1 MRTVPRRSS
10 IALLTAV
17 VAALAALAGP
27 AVAAADEGQ
36 IIVKYATGADA
47 QERSEAR
54 ADADVVRDQALA
66 LPRTELVT
74 PEAGT
79 TVGEAVAD
87 LERSDDVDYAEPD
100 LPRRAFDLYPDEARF
115 DGNGNLVRNAP
126 FTNLWALHNTGQL
139 LSGHPGTGGTSDAD
153 IDAPA
158 AWDVTTGSPDV
169 TVAVVDSGVDRSH
182 PDLFANLVPGWDYAY
197 DDADPTDYDGHGTHV
212 AGIIGAR
219 GNNGVGITGV
229 AWQTRLMP
237 VQALDAEGSGT
248 TSDIVDAYKFAKT
261 NGAKIVNASF
271 GGSGFSQYEYNAIR
285 DAPNVLFVAAA
296 GNAAPGSAATND
308 DVTPEYPCG
317 YNLPN
322 VICVA
327 ATDNNDRLADFSNYG
342 PTKVD
347 IAAPGNNIYS
357 TYKCDSYAY
366 MSGTSMAAPEVSGA
380 AALVLSKDPTLTPAA
395 VRGLL
400 TETADPLSVED
411 AGKIGGGR
419 LNVANAVGAGA
430 VNGDQTSTA
439 SAAGTGNGTQVT
451 FATPRTNE
459 PQPPAPAC
467 PAAPSATSTGSGTT
481 APANPSVPATPS
493 TPVAAPR
500 ATTPAADRTAPAI
513 ATALSGRGAL
523 RALIAGR
530 LRVSTTVSE
539 RSSVR
544 LELRLDAR
552 TAKKLRLTKR
562 AAAVKIAT
570 GSATASRAGTKTVTL
585 RLTGKAKRAL
595 PRVRSVKA
603 TLVATAADTAGNR
616 RTRSTTLTISR

>member
-17 VAALAALAGP
+17 VAALAALVGP
-27 AVAAADEGQ
+27 AVASADEGQ
-36 IIVKYATGADA
+36 IIVKYTTGADA

-66 LPRTELVT
+66 LPRTEVVT

-115 DGNGNLVRNAP
+115 DGSGNLVTGMP
-126 FTNLWALHNTGQL
+126 FTNLWGFVNQGQRIE
-139 LSGHPGTGGTSDAD
+139 GWDGNDDAD

-169 TVAVVDSGVDRSH
+169 TVAVVDSGVDRTH
-182 PDLFANLVPGWDYAY
+182 PDLFANLVPGYDYAY
-197 DDADPTDYDGHGTHV
+197 DDADPTDYYGHGTHV
-212 AGIIGAR
+212 AGIIAAR

-229 AWQTRLMP
+229 AWQTSIMP
-237 VQALDAEGSGT
+237 VQALDADGAGT
-248 TSDIVDAYKFAKT
+248 TTEVAEAYAFAARS
-261 NGAKIVNASF
+261 GARIVNASL
-271 GGSGFSQYEYNAIR
+271 GGATFSQTEYDAIR
-285 DAPNVLFVAAA
+285 QASNVLFVVAA
-296 GNAAPGSAATND
+296 GNAGKSDDSTATAQ
-308 DVTPEYPCG
+308 YPCA
-317 YNLPN
+317 YDLPN
-322 VICVA
+322 IVCVA
-327 ATDNNDRLADFSNYG
+327 ATDNEDHLSSWSNFG
-342 PTKVD
+342 PINVD
-347 IAAPGNNIYS
+347 LAAPGDDIYS
-357 TYKCDSYAY
+357 TLRCGGYGF
-366 MSGTSMAAPEVSGA
+366 MRGTSMAAPEVSGA
-380 AALVLSKDPTLTPAA
+380 AALLLADNPELTPEE
-395 VRGLL
+395 VRTRLI
-400 TETADPLSVED
+400 ANVDPLVGL
-411 AGKIGGGR
+411 AGKVGSGGR
-419 LNVANAVGAGA
+419 LNVARALGVTTLAQA
-430 VNGDQTSTA
+430 KPPPA
-439 SAAGTGNGTQVT
+439 SAAGDGTTTATGTIA
-451 FATPRTNE
+451 FAAPRPNE
-459 PQPPAPAC
+459 PRPPAPAC
-467 PAAPSATSTGSGTT
+467 PSAPGRSASTATV
-481 APANPSVPATPS
+481 APIPSTPS
-493 TPVAAPR
+493 TPTTPVTATPR
-500 ATTPAADRTAPAI
+500 VTTPAADRTAPAI

-570 GSATASRAGTKTVTL
+570 GSATASRAGTKTVAL
-585 RLTGKAKRAL
+585 RLTTKAKRAL
-595 PRVRSVKA
+595 ARVRSVKA